1 MTDSDQTGHDIHQL
15 LDGAG
20 GRLACGC
27 DVDDVLEQ
35 AADGQAG
42 QLTEHQRHCPAC
54 QAALGEFSRLWE
66 PVRRLA
72 AEQVAVPAGI
82 KAAVAHQI
90 GRLVSDVWYTLQLA
104 EAGAL
109 RIAARV
115 VAKIAR
121 DAAGTVPGVVVAFG
135 RSTNRRIAD
144 ASERATLRHHRRK
157 AALGVLGSTAVID
170 LAIAVQ
176 YDHQADAV
184 AREVQR
190 RAIAAVRASAGLD
203 DITVNVTIDDI
214 VT

>member
-1 MTDSDQTGHDIHQL
+1 MTDPDQAGRDIRQL
-15 LDGAG
+15 LDGAL

-27 DVDDVLEQ
+27 GVDDVLEQ

-54 QAALGEFSRLWE
+54 QAALQEFSRLWE

-72 AEQVAVPAGI
+72 ADRVAVPAGI
-82 KAAVAHQI
+82 KAAVALQI
-90 GRLVSDVWYTLQLA
+90 GKLVSDVWYTLRLA

-121 DAAGTVPGVVVAFG
+121 DAASTAPGVEVAFG
-135 RSTNRRIAD
+135 RSTDRRIAE
-144 ASERATLRHHRRK
+144 AAEGATLRHHEGR
-157 AALGVLGSTAVID
+157 AAAGVLGSTAIVD
-170 LAIAVQ
+170 LAIAVH
-176 YDHQADAV
+176 YDHRADEV
-184 AREVQR
+184 AREAQR
-190 RAIAAVRASAGLD
+190 RAIAAVRARAGLD
-203 DITVNVTIDDI
+203 DIAVNVTIDDI